1 MKLQLDTTA
10 KTIKV
15 EGIVNL
21 NELFIALRKLL
32 PEGLWKKFSLES
44 NTTIVWTTPVTV
56 HPFYPYF
63 PWWTPIPA
71 IITCGPGT
79 TNPGNS
85 LASPTVSNSA
95 DDTLISGDVVYSL
108 NQGTY
113 NIEI

>member
-10 KTIKV
+10 RIIKV

-21 NELFIALRKLL
+21 DELFIALRKLL
-32 PEGLWKKFSLES
+32 PEGLWKKFSIES

-56 HPFYPYF
+56 HPFYPYY
-63 PWWTPIPA
+63 PWWSPQPA
-71 IITCGPGT
+71 IIYGSAGIT
-79 TNPGNS
+79 
-85 LASPTVSNSA
+85 SPPYG
-95 DDTLISGDVVYSL
+95 DTLTSGDVTYSL